1 MQAADPLAQL
11 HDIVLPQPVGW
22 WPLAWGWWVLLA
34 LVIILAAIGIFF
46 QQREKKRQRYRA
58 AASDELNHLLQHYQ
72 QDQNAAHYL
81 QQLSI
86 LLRRTAISAQPHT
99 FPVDVK
105 GEAWLQW
112 LDNNCPETKQG
123 FSVGPGRALLTGP
136 YEAHPDIDVDSL
148 HALVKLWLRQH
159 RNQWQ
164 KNRSPSPTRALPARA
179 APAEVKHNA

>member
-1 MQAADPLAQL
+1 MQPADPLAQL
-11 HDIVLPQPVGW
+11 HDIVLPQAVGW

-34 LVIILAAIGIFF
+34 LLTSFAALVIFYR
-46 QQREKKRQRYRA
+46 QRDKKRQHYRLA
-58 AASDELNHLLQHYQ
+58 ARNELDNLLRKYQ
-72 QDQNAAHYL
+72 QDKNAANYL

-86 LLRRTAISAQPHT
+86 LLRRSAISAQPHT

-112 LDNNCPETKQG
+112 LDNNCPETKEG
-123 FSVGPGRALLTGP
+123 FSIGSGRALLTGP
-136 YEAHPDIDVDSL
+136 YEAHPDIDVNAV

-164 KNRSPSPTRALPARA
+164 NKRSPSITRATTART